1 MYENCTCFVKRTTPR
16 GLEFPIETD
25 VNVLYASVKDT
36 ASKPHD
42 WTRHLLVA
50 FVDLDTAPKTRGED
64 SKRALFHNYSVS
76 AGLPSSLAHRASST
90 RVRAKH

>member
-16 GLEFPIETD
+16 GLQFPIETD

-50 FVDLDTAPKTRGED
+50 FVGLDTAPKTRGED
-64 SKRALFHNYSVS
+64 SNYSVS
-76 AGLPSSLAHRASST
+76 AGLPSTSTHRARST
-90 RVRAKH
+90 RVRATN